1 MKHSNVRVSPATN
14 DSKLLNSGY
23 MAKQFLILLPESLE
37 NTKTNRKAWAEK
49 IMNAAKSVGIWRFAP
64 VFEYAGDESNSKE
77 ENVVDNL
84 DMHLLNAD
92 IAGFLGR
99 YVFDD
104 INDIINDND
113 FKNQIY
119 AEESNKQSCA
129 DTLSVF
135 WNCWM

>member
-1 MKHSNVRVSPATN
+1 
-14 DSKLLNSGY
+14 
-23 MAKQFLILLPESLE
+23 MAKQFLILLPRDLE

-64 VFEYAGDESNSKE
+64 IFEYAGDESNSKE
-77 ENVVDNL
+77 EDGVDKL
-84 DMHLLNAD
+84 DMHLLDAD

-99 YVFDD
+99 YVFKD
-104 INDIINDND
+104 INEIINDDD
-113 FKNQIY
+113 FKDQIY
-119 AEESNKQSCA
+119 ANEKNKQDCV

>member
-1 MKHSNVRVSPATN
+1 
-14 DSKLLNSGY
+14 
-23 MAKQFLILLPESLE
+23 MAKQFLILLPEGLE
-37 NTKTNRKAWAEK
+37 NTKTNRKSWAEK
-49 IMNAAKSVGIWRFAP
+49 VMNAAKSVGIWRFAP

-113 FKNQIY
+113 FKIKSMPRKAINN
-119 AEESNKQSCA
+119 AVP
-129 DTLSVF
+129 TLYLYF
-135 WNCWM
+135 GTAGCNARYIGKLT